1 MVLTRS
7 VAAVFILL
15 FLYASALATSDLEQ
29 LAAGATSPDRER
41 AEAAIS
47 ELRAKGQAGLDVL
60 FAKYSQQI
68 AEFSRSGETTEEWL
82 RVSGALDKVA
92 MQKDAYASGLYWFTD
107 LVAAQKLAAATDR
120 PVLSLRL
127 LGNLNEEFSCA
138 NSRLFR
144 ALLYADPK
152 LSGFL
157 KNNYVLHWSSVR
169 PAPRITIDF
178 GDGRKIER
186 TVTGNS
192 IHYILDEDGRIIDG
206 LPGIY
211 SPAAF
216 LIYLE
221 QGKQV
226 NDAIDGYSADR
237 KSLAIR
243 RYRGLSFDR
252 IRERRENAI
261 KQQDIK
267 LTEPETG
274 TEAFRAAPIAVAK
287 MFVTD
292 EITLLRR
299 YDDFA
304 RFEPLLQFSDWKKLA
319 AAYSPN
325 IRLSNESL
333 EFIRRQVRGTGRT
346 TAEFS
351 SMLAR
356 LKEYIAL
363 DTTRNDVVY
372 HLKIYEWLNYE
383 ATSPDVDRFNQRVYA
398 DLFKTPNSDPWL
410 GLYSTDV
417 YAALDGNGITR

>member
-1 MVLTRS
+1 MFLTRS
-7 VAAVFILL
+7 AVAILLLL
-15 FLYASALATSDLEQ
+15 FLYVSASATPDLAQ
-29 LAAGATSPDRER
+29 LTADAASPDRVR

-47 ELRAKGQAGLDVL
+47 SLRGKGQAGLDML
-60 FAKYSQQI
+60 FAQYSQQI
-68 AEFSRSGETTEEWL
+68 TDFSRSGEPTEEWL
-82 RVSGALDKVA
+82 RVAYALDKVA

-107 LVAAQKLAAATDR
+107 MAAAQKLAAATDR

-152 LSGFL
+152 VAGFL
-157 KNNYVLHWSSVR
+157 KKNYVLHWSSVR

-206 LPGIY
+206 LPGLY

-226 NDAIDGYSADR
+226 NDAIDGHPADR

-261 KQQDIK
+261 KRQDIK

-304 RFEPLLQFSDWKKLA
+304 RFEPLLKFSDWKKLA
-319 AAYSPN
+319 SAYSPN
-325 IRLSNESL
+325 IGLSNESIA
-333 EFIRRQVRGTGRT
+333 FIRRQDRGTGRT

-351 SMLAR
+351 SMLTR

-363 DTTRNDVVY
+363 DTTRNDLVY
-372 HLKIYEWLNYE
+372 HLKIYEWLNNE
-383 ATSPDVDRFNQRVYA
+383 PTSPDVDRFNEHVYSE
-398 DLFKTPNSDPWL
+398 LFKTPDSDPWL